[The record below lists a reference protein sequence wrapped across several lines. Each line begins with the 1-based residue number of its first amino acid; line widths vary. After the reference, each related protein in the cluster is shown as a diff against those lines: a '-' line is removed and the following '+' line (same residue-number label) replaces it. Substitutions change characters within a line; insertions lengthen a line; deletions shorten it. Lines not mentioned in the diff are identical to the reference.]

1 MVELFPAGFAEE
13 SRGEAV
19 ELVAFTDEAGVR
31 RMEETFGEVG
41 TAAVLSG
48 WEDEW
53 RRFHVPVLVGSLWVG
68 PPWAEPAPG
77 LTPVVIDPGRAF
89 GTGGHATT
97 RLCLELLHELERG
110 SFVDVG
116 CGSGVLAIAAAK
128 LGFGPV
134 VALDLDEAAVEAAR
148 RSVAR
153 ALNCSPTAGCARQ
166 ACAGGRYCARK
177 PRPRDGHG
185 PRAAARLPSCG
196 HLGLLRE
203 RAGDAGRFPASRTAL
218 PRQLGGRPLR
228 ARVASPRRWLRS
240 RFASSAARCRTQ
252 TRTQSAR
259 RSSATVTARAK
270 GARSPSSTAAASP
283 TRLFASRG
291 TPQPVRPERT
301 GGST

>member
-1 MVELFPAGFAEE
+1 MVPSDRVEEAVARMVELFPAGFAEE

-53 RRFHVPVLVGSLWVG
+53 RRFHVPGLVGSLWVG

-148 RSVAR
+148 RNA
-153 ALNCSPTAGCARQ
+153 ALNAVELEVRRLDAL
-166 ACAGGRYCARK
+166 AK
-177 PRPRDGHG
+177 PVPAADIALANLDLATVMDLAPR
-185 PRAAARLPSCG
+185 L
-196 HLGLLRE
+196 
-203 RAGDAGRFPASRTAL
+203 ASRHAVTSGYYESEPVTLAGFRHL
-218 PRQLGGRPLR
+218 ER
-228 ARVASPRRWLRS
+228 
-240 RFASSAARCRTQ
+240 RCRD
-252 TRTQSAR
+252 SW
-259 RSSATVTARAK
+259 
-270 GARSPSSTAAASP
+270 AAD
-283 TRLFASRG
+283 LF
-291 TPQPVRPERT
+291 VRE
-301 GGST
+301 

>member
-41 TAAVLSG
+41 QAAGLSG

-53 RRFHVPVLVGSLWVG
+53 RRFHVPVLVGSLWAG

-148 RSVAR
+148 RNA
-153 ALNCSPTAGCARQ
+153 ALTAVELEVRRLDALAKPVPAADIALANLDLATVMDLAPRLASLHAVTSGYYESEPVTL
-166 ACAGGRYCARK
+166 AGFR
-177 PRPRDGHG
+177 
-185 PRAAARLPSCG
+185 
-196 HLGLLRE
+196 HLE
-203 RAGDAGRFPASRTAL
+203 R
-218 PRQLGGRPLR
+218 
-228 ARVASPRRWLRS
+228 
-240 RFASSAARCRTQ
+240 RCRD
-252 TRTQSAR
+252 SW
-259 RSSATVTARAK
+259 
-270 GARSPSSTAAASP
+270 AAD
-283 TRLFASRG
+283 LF
-291 TPQPVRPERT
+291 VRE
-301 GGST
+301 